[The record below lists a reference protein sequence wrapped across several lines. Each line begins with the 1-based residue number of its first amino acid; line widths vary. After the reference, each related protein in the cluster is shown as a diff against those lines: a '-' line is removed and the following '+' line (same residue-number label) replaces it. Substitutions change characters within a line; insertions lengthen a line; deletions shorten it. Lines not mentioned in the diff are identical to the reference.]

1 MQFKIISGTTIHEY
15 AERVRHGHRRAR
27 PHTDHGDLI
36 PTKHPNLERGQ
47 PPCSLDELK
56 GLAELEARRM
66 MRPIKADGV
75 AGLKAE
81 GLGASEVARRLKI
94 GRASI

>member
-1 MQFKIISGTTIHEY
+1 
-15 AERVRHGHRRAR
+15 
-27 PHTDHGDLI
+27 
-36 PTKHPNLERGQ
+36 
-47 PPCSLDELK
+47 
-56 GLAELEARRM
+56 M
-66 MRPIKADGV
+66 MRPIKAEAV